1 MGTPTFT
8 LMFDRQKRA
17 SKTKEGSVE
26 LRITWNRVQKHV
38 TTGVRVLPKQW
49 RNGQIVNRLD
59 ALELQRTLDLFVAN
73 ARRVVNDLMERGELD
88 MKTIVSVIGGKQH
101 SDATQKVKNERS
113 WIDYI
118 QERMVIRKYG
128 RGEDSQ
134 ERYDRF
140 FRWFEQWGKIRTFSD
155 VTETKLLE
163 MDADLET
170 KGMKPYSKW
179 HNYHRFLNSFII
191 DAINDGLMQT
201 NPYKRVNIKKGQS
214 PNGIG
219 KYLTRDEFRRIET
232 LDPPTNYLRH
242 ARDLFVFQTYTCLS
256 YTDMEKFDPERIKN
270 MDGKK
275 VYSGM
280 RSKTGQEY
288 VFLLLSPALNILEQY
303 GGKLPMMSNVKYN
316 EYLKVIAV
324 MCGINKPV
332 SSHWARH
339 TGATMLLN
347 SGMDMEIVS
356 KVLGHSSTR
365 ITREV
370 YAKLLDNTVTDAMA
384 KFDEA
389 LIES

>member
-1 MGTPTFT
+1 MGTPTFK
-8 LMFDRQKRA
+8 LIFDRQKRA
-17 SKTKEGSVE
+17 SKTKEGSIE
-26 LRITWNRVQKHV
+26 LRITWNRIQKHV

-59 ALELQRTLDLFVAN
+59 AFELQRALDMFVTK
-73 ARRVVNDLMERGELD
+73 ARQTINSLMERGELD
-88 MKTIVSVIGGKQH
+88 MKTIVAVIGDKH
-101 SDATQKVKNERS
+101 TSDAKANTAGERLFL
-113 WIDYI
+113 DYI
-118 QERMVIRKYG
+118 KERMVVRKYG

-140 FRWFEQWGKIRTFSD
+140 YRWFEQWGKIQTFD
-155 VTETKLLE
+155 DITEANILQ
-163 MDADLET
+163 MDEALIKRGLKT
-170 KGMKPYSKW
+170 YSKW
-179 HNYHRFLNSFII
+179 NNYHRFLNSFIL
-191 DAINDGLMQT
+191 DAINDGIMAG
-201 NPYKRVNIKKGQS
+201 NPYRRLNIRKDKSTG
-214 PNGIG
+214 GIG
-219 KYLTRDEFRRIET
+219 KYLTREEFRRIEK
-232 LDPPTNYLRH
+232 LEPPTNFLRH
-242 ARDLFVFQTYTCLS
+242 ARDLFIFQTYTCLS
-256 YTDMEKFDPERIKN
+256 YTDMREFDPAKIKDQ
-270 MDGKK
+270 DGRK
-275 VYSGM
+275 VYSGH
-280 RSKTGQEY
+280 RGKTGNEY

-384 KFDEA
+384 KFEA
-389 LIES
+389 LLKP